1 MSTCSNALHSW
12 RDGKEPDRR
21 EFTLERRSSAFSL
34 VLISAIAFQ
43 VFFAASSSA
52 QVPPEKDAG
61 WQSDVSGLRHFSG
74 LRCPDVIGVFYR
86 IKVMEGDASSL
97 AGCIYTGRDGITAVL
112 RKHDHATGRREALK
126 FSRNYKAAGFEAIK
140 LSGVASSGISFR
152 TRSWTPTSLCE
163 TLWYFSSEKS
173 DYTLWLSYV
182 LPTQEV
188 DVGPALTS
196 FTEALA
202 NQN

>member
-1 MSTCSNALHSW
+1 MVAGGSIFTRLLTLALVSQL
-12 RDGKEPDRR
+12 
-21 EFTLERRSSAFSL
+21 FL
-34 VLISAIAFQ
+34 
-43 VFFAASSSA
+43 AAPSFG

-61 WQSDVSGLRHFSG
+61 WQSDLIGLRHFSG
-74 LRCPDVIGVFYR
+74 LRCPDVIGVFFR

-126 FSRNYKAAGFEAIK
+126 FSRNYKAAGFEPIK
-140 LSGVASSGISFR
+140 LSGVAASGISFR

-163 TLWYFSSEKS
+163 TLWYFSGEKS
-173 DYTLWLSYV
+173 DYTLWLSYI

-188 DVGPALTS
+188 EIGPALTS

-202 NQN
+202 NQ